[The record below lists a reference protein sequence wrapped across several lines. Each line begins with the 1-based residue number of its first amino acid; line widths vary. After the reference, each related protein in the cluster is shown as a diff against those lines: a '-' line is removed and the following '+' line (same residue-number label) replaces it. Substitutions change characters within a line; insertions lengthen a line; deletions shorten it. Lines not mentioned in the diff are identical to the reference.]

1 MPNESRKDSTTKKLG
16 CGWFMAAKDQ
26 EREYD
31 FVEQPPEEFFCPV
44 SFAVLLEPY
53 QTQCCGNHLSQEAYQ
68 RLQGQPCPVCREE
81 NLAAVRDKF
90 HKRKALSLKVRCP
103 HKAEGCEWEGELGSL
118 EQHLNTNSSA
128 GECGYVDVDCPYACG
143 ERVQRRSLE
152 EHKSQR
158 CPLRPF
164 TCQICNHK
172 ATHQKVTKEH
182 WPVCE
187 KYPLP
192 CPNECGEEEIER
204 QHLKG
209 HLEQTCPLE
218 VIQCD
223 LSYAGCRAQLQ
234 RRLMSAHMK
243 EGMEA
248 HLSLLSLVVPNLQT
262 LVQQQGDL
270 MKQMREQ
277 SKQDRDQ
284 IKQQGDQIKQMR
296 DQSKQ
301 DRDQMK
307 QQEDQI
313 KQQGNQIKHL
323 ANQIKQPFPPV
334 DIVMDDFEKH
344 KKSNDAWY
352 SPPFYTHL
360 GGYRMCLMVVANGA
374 GRGEGTHVT
383 VSVCLMRGEFDD
395 LLKWPFRGEVT
406 IQLKKNDPPH
416 YQEIL
421 PLNDNTP
428 NERMC
433 KPTEERN
440 GGWGYYKYLSHADL
454 YAGGYLK
461 DDKLVFCISD
471 IVVKS
476 K

>member
-1 MPNESRKDSTTKKLG
+1 
-16 CGWFMAAKDQ
+16 MAAKDR

-31 FVEQPPEEFFCPV
+31 FVERPPEEFFCPV

-53 QTQCCGNHLSQEAYQ
+53 QTRCCGNHLSQEAYQ

-90 HKRKALSLKVRCP
+90 HKRRVSSLKVRCP

-128 GECGYVDVDCPYACG
+128 GECRYVDVDCPYACG

-164 TCQICNHK
+164 TCQYCKHK

-187 KYPLP
+187 KYSLP

-223 LSYAGCRAQLQ
+223 FSYAGCGTQLQ

-243 EGMEA
+243 ECMED
-248 HLSLLSLVVPNLQT
+248 HLSLLSLVVPNLQNT
-262 LVQQQGDL
+262 VQQQGDL
-270 MKQMREQ
+270 ICALMKL
-277 SKQDRDQ
+277 
-284 IKQQGDQIKQMR
+284 
-296 DQSKQ
+296 
-301 DRDQMK
+301 QMK
-307 QQEDQI
+307 SLVPPEDI
-313 KQQGNQIKHL
+313 I
-323 ANQIKQPFPPV
+323 
-334 DIVMDDFEKH
+334 MDDFDQH
-344 KKSNDAWY
+344 KKKADIWY

-360 GGYRMCLMVVANGA
+360 EGYKMCLKVYANGYDK
-374 GRGEGTHVT
+374 GKGTHV
-383 VSVCLMRGEFDD
+383 SVFVFLMRGEYDD
-395 LLKWPFRGEVT
+395 LLKWPFRGDVT
-406 IQLKKNDPPH
+406 IQLKKTDPPH
-416 YQEIL
+416 YKEIL
-421 PLNDNTP
+421 HLNDNTP
-428 NERMC
+428 NKCVC
-433 KPTEERN
+433 KPTRERN
-440 GGWGYYKYLSHADL
+440 LGRGYGQYISHANL

-461 DDKLVFCISD
+461 DDKLVFCVSD
-471 IVVKS
+471 IHIVVNS